1 MSYAPIE
8 MGRGRRFNQ
17 QMEATSIEAA
27 LGSREKE
34 VMGGEQIK
42 LEIFMA
48 DIVKEKCKYFYN
60 LISKRRLI

>member
-1 MSYAPIE
+1 M
-8 MGRGRRFNQ
+8 FNQ

-27 LGSREKE
+27 LRSREKE

>member
-8 MGRGRRFNQ
+8 LGRRWRFNQ
-17 QMEATSIEAA
+17 QMEATSIEEA
-27 LGSREKE
+27 LRSREKE

-42 LEIFMA
+42 LEIFMPV
-48 DIVKEKCKYFYN
+48 IVKEKCKYFYN

>member
-1 MSYAPIE
+1 MK
-8 MGRGRRFNQ
+8 
-17 QMEATSIEAA
+17 ATSIEAA
-27 LGSREKE
+27 LRSREKE

-48 DIVKEKCKYFYN
+48 DIVKENCKYLYN